1 MEIRYKTKKLERQ
14 LTDPEE
20 MAKSFGR
27 ISHKLNL
34 RLQQLFYANNLAV
47 LRTIPAAR
55 CHELVGQRKGEFAVH
70 VSNNYRL
77 IFEPYHDQI
86 PKKND
91 GGIEWAEVTAIQII
105 GIEDY
110 H

>member
-1 MEIRYKTKKLERQ
+1 MV
-14 LTDPEE
+14 
-20 MAKSFGR
+20 KSFGR
-27 ISHKLNL
+27 ISHKLSL
-34 RLQQLFYANNLAV
+34 RLQQLTYADNLAV
-47 LRTIPAAR
+47 LRTIPAMG
-55 CHELVGQRKGEFAVH
+55 CHELVGDRKGEFAVH

-77 IFEPYHDQI
+77 IFEPSNDQI

-105 GIEDY
+105 GVEDY